1 MCCTTLYGKLYV
13 QLHFLKLAC
22 MFETKTETYFIIVTA
37 NKTQAWNLHLHQVI
51 DSAFPGY
58 QRSKVYIAAIM
69 ASWCH
74 EKKPIKLTECN
85 ANGESGPLTS
95 LIDSHL

>member
-58 QRSKVYIAAIM
+58 
-69 ASWCH
+69 
-74 EKKPIKLTECN
+74 
-85 ANGESGPLTS
+85 
-95 LIDSHL
+95 